1 MPEIK
6 LRGLRGLDGLSSL
19 TPEEQYSFMSAHADQ
34 LNAYRNPRQRKQAAN
49 ILYMNQKFINTFD
62 EDAFNKMNDGSEDA
76 FNMRNALVKNKVA
89 LDAFQQKFGRI
100 DTPEGRAKHPFTT
113 EVASQLDAQGMIDL
127 INNQEYMG
135 PIVRQKEYNKYLDAA
150 KKVGKSYDKSI
161 NNSYVDALG
170 AGYMIAGKTK
180 AALTPSQI
188 DAKNKKRDDEILNK
202 LYAETQERRE
212 KESQKDI
219 DMVFANM
226 LNLDDKGQKSLAQSY
241 KEFDKL
247 ATQNSN
253 YYKTFKNSKW
263 MKNYSNEDRLKD
275 YAKFLVLKQ
284 KYGETVALKYLEQ
297 SMQNRVADAQD
308 GKWTGNTLKG
318 VLTTTWSDLGS
329 NVALFANIGK
339 SAEEMAILNQG
350 KDPNKP
356 IYDKKGNIVD
366 YQRNEGW
373 ITNPA
378 YWNNVYKYNTF
389 SPTEIKAIEERGG
402 ISGDVNVRQFGYTPD
417 FLSWDTAEEGFK
429 QSGHIG
435 AGIIETALTGTA
447 GKLVGWAGKGAMSLI
462 GMSAKAIQTASKVGR
477 ITNNFL
483 VGATTGLEG
492 SQLEAMGTFDDQMQ
506 TAREKI
512 QAQIKKEL
520 YDYQRSI
527 NYNSNA
533 AKLEI
538 GNIYRQLKAQDN
550 KRVARNSREGVTAF
564 PMSDDILRNQAK
576 QLYTNQLLANKQQ
589 QLQELHR
596 KDELEAARAAEKAY
610 ATNFWMDYI
619 KNIPLTVGIQKYK
632 IAKGAMKSSFDNT
645 LKKSL
650 IADAET
656 GGVKR
661 NAIRY
666 SSGKELGKTMAK
678 QFIGGFGDEYL
689 DGLNASFSTGVG
701 NNEFDNYIKKAYD
714 PKAYSSTVDTMLG
727 NMLAGMSEGID
738 GITDRQNLYEG
749 FIGAVSPIASTTV
762 NHNAVFRPKDTWK
775 ALIGGKDSYG
785 NKLNKAERLSTILMN
800 PLLDTYVEAK
810 EKDRNIDRSVEAIN
824 AVVAANKDKIQDAS
838 KIISVLGNYEGELN
852 VGDTPYS
859 ILDSKDNK
867 LHNAFTLLNVLGTL
881 ESMDGGTYTN
891 LYKETMDTMEGL
903 ANGTL
908 KKEQMDA
915 EIDRFLADD
924 NNKSLLEDADKD
936 EEGNVKAKEFAAK
949 KLQENAKYF
958 MDMKERLDDIRNTF
972 AYSSSLKN
980 VKPEVRELLAY
991 NIVAGEDY
999 KKRLQGLEEELGV
1012 SSTDT
1017 DTLYKPDYN
1026 IRYGTPQARN
1036 GAVKGRERQIDKLQ
1050 KEIDEHKK
1058 ITDEAQRKEA
1068 SLKEELKSTS
1078 DDNKIKEIEGSIK
1091 REQTSYQMN
1100 EFARKTLEEEKRKL
1114 TQEKDEISKITTDS
1128 DFNESTILNADARDR
1143 AWILDPKNR
1152 SNFSEGVQAI
1162 IDNVTSTLKQ
1172 KNPDALDKV
1181 RDAGILAQRVEDMRN
1196 VYNKILDNNELA
1208 TSYLEAVS
1216 DLRDRA
1222 ALADALQRDID
1233 NYYSEVGEAYVNKRQ
1248 DPKRFKYAIINKST
1262 DFLDAY
1268 IEDYPNQVDA
1278 IQPYYDIA
1286 KFDRIA
1292 TAYIN
1297 SSDASEEVKKEMQAI
1312 LVTLNDTANTRE
1324 ELEKGLEEVIDSS
1337 EFSSTTRKRLDT
1349 LLDNMREYGYQRDAT
1364 IVEERKKRKERRE
1377 EEKKKKEEEKK
1388 KLDEEA
1394 KEAAEKKVKEQKER
1408 IPTSEDKE
1416 RNSEEV
1422 DLGFDETTVPSKEE
1436 PVSQPEKVEP
1446 LREKKEDV
1454 EKKNIA
1460 KDVKRGLDLM
1470 LSTTN
1475 DTSEEGLAILSK
1487 YMPKNIV
1494 NMLLMSREKSLGS
1507 IWKERLNN
1515 MINDAENRGIKDID
1529 KFKTAYE
1536 FMASYFGAKDAPKIM
1551 DYIDSPKASNTA
1563 NDNDKN
1569 YREKIA
1575 DLGILPM
1582 DESPAGGIHNNPK
1595 NGRESN
1601 LTSAQEKLIEKK
1613 VEKVLNNTD
1622 STEENLH
1629 DAIVFEVNTGDRSSA
1644 NATTLS
1650 TIYKVFDAFKQG
1662 KLTKDDVMNF
1672 IKEQFFGEKENPQRM
1687 ALENSKNKKESTE
1700 HIDFDI
1706 IKVILANKYESL
1718 PETAKHKE
1726 NADFVAHSAE
1736 KVEDNWYLIGNFAG
1750 SKGQTKVKA
1759 KKSIIDSITG
1769 QQTEDTAVQGNDA
1782 LNNVEIIGDTA
1793 YGKSP
1798 SLEEQAAEVSSEGKE
1813 VKVSEVTD
1821 NVDNANKVGEDK
1833 VNTEET
1839 TLSGNTMSM
1848 YQPIP
1853 LKTKGIVIVKVGD
1866 DPHDTRTNY
1875 NGWMKD
1881 VNFNIQNIVDH
1892 ELARI
1897 IKKNPHAKVKFM
1909 MVIPAHN
1916 ATEDVRM
1923 QKNLMLVLDYDNKIN
1938 KGITQIHDDSNG
1950 GVIESLGKKYL
1961 IIGVAGFG
1969 NNNLGKRALYDKLW
1983 NSKADGFRLKEKR
1996 KEFFEKHPKER
2007 FYVNEELSTEIV
2019 PYSQIPGYIVKQ
2031 TLDDD
2036 APGVRSVREL
2046 LADKKR
2052 NPLGYTMDNVAWG
2065 IQEASKFLIIGT
2077 STDNVMIPR
2086 NPFGNLGSA
2095 FVLMPASNGKMV
2107 PSYLRVLKYTEMREG
2122 ALKDKIM
2129 SLLQTSVSRNY
2140 DDSINAIIGLHNI
2153 LYLDKEGDDILR
2165 RKTRNEVSLV
2175 HDGEIYK
2182 TFTLDDNFSMT
2193 DFLKAFGEVN
2203 PRINITARVLSNP
2216 SLLEEYDEAGAL
2228 MTDAALFGTA
2238 GSSFSVYGL
2247 NSDGSMMAPEAPTN
2261 ELAKTVSQSDFKNDK
2276 RQVLYNHQY
2285 YVEDNGV
2292 YSLDGETIT
2301 DEKLIKQ
2308 LDYNAMI
2315 RDGKLVPAISKR
2327 IYDTY
2332 ILNGGE
2338 NPQVIRVNRNT
2349 KEVKE
2354 LSKKQSKEIVDEV
2367 NEQKAKEQRE
2377 KDAQKSI
2384 TSEDKAKLNEEKVE
2398 SVDLGVGD
2406 FEVDPE
2412 TGEIFQAS
2420 DNTEDT
2426 KDTKEESSEDT
2437 SLTEEK
2443 TSPRDIHN
2451 ETLESPNIEEH
2462 KMPTQKFTDLIKN
2475 KDYKIRIRKLLVS
2488 KWKDIPKNVSGMEK
2502 FLRDKNIE
2510 IDAIGTTK
2518 EDIEAWIR
2526 TIEDCR

>member
-1152 SNFSEGVQAI
+1152 GNFSEGVQAI

-1268 IEDYPNQVDA
+1268 MEDHPNQVND

-1297 SSDASEEVKKEMQAI
+1297 SSDASEEVKKEMQVI

-1394 KEAAEKKVKEQKER
+1394 KEAAEKKVKKQKER

-1416 RNSEEV
+1416 RNSEDV
-1422 DLGFDETTVPSKEE
+1422 DLGLDEDTESVKE
-1436 PVSQPEKVEP
+1436 
-1446 LREKKEDV
+1446 KET
-1454 EKKNIA
+1454 
-1460 KDVKRGLDLM
+1460 
-1470 LSTTN
+1470 SN
-1475 DTSEEGLAILSK
+1475 D
-1487 YMPKNIV
+1487 
-1494 NMLLMSREKSLGS
+1494 
-1507 IWKERLNN
+1507 
-1515 MINDAENRGIKDID
+1515 D
-1529 KFKTAYE
+1529 
-1536 FMASYFGAKDAPKIM
+1536 
-1551 DYIDSPKASNTA
+1551 
-1563 NDNDKN
+1563 DKN

-1595 NGRESN
+1595 NGNESN

-1629 DAIVFEVNTGDRSSA
+1629 DAIVFEMNTGDRSSA

-1672 IKEQFFGEKENPQRM
+1672 IKKQFFGEKENPQRM

-1706 IKVILANKYESL
+1706 IKVIPANKYESL

-1726 NADFVAHSAE
+1726 NADFEAHSAE

-1750 SKGQTKVKA
+1750 SKEQTKVMA

-1769 QQTEDTAVQGNDA
+1769 QQTEDAVVQGNGVLD
-1782 LNNVEIIGDTA
+1782 NVEIINDTA

-1798 SLEEQAAEVSSEGKE
+1798 SLEEQAAEAVSEGKE
-1813 VKVSEVTD
+1813 VTVSEVTD
-1821 NVDNANKVGEDK
+1821 NVDNVNKVGEDK

-1881 VNFNIQNIVDH
+1881 INFNIQNIVDH

-1897 IKKNPHAKVKFM
+1897 IKKNLHAKVKFM

-1969 NNNLGKRALYDKLW
+1969 NNNLGKRALYDRLW
-1983 NSKADGFRLKEKR
+1983 NSNADGFRLKEKR

-2007 FYVNEELSTEIV
+2007 FYVNEKLSTEIV

-2036 APGVRSVREL
+2036 APGVRSVKEL
-2046 LADKKR
+2046 LTDKKR

-2065 IQEASKFLIIGT
+2065 IQEASKFLIVGT
-2077 STDNVMIPR
+2077 SIDNVMIPR

-2122 ALKDKIM
+2122 KLKDKIM

-2285 YVEDNGV
+2285 YVEDNGT
-2292 YSLDGETIT
+2292 YSLNGETIT

-2354 LSKKQSKEIVDEV
+2354 LSKKQAKKIVDEV
-2367 NEQKAKEQRE
+2367 NEKKAKEQRE

-2398 SVDLGVGD
+2398 SVDLGVDD

-2412 TGEIFQAS
+2412 TGEIIQAS
-2420 DNTEDT
+2420 GKSEN
-2426 KDTKEESSEDT
+2426 TKEESSEDT

-2443 TSPRDIHN
+2443 TSPKDIHN

-2488 KWKDIPKNVSGMEK
+2488 KWKDIPKNVSEMEK
-2502 FLRDKNIE
+2502 FLKDKNIE
-2510 IDAIGTTK
+2510 VDAIGTTK

>member
-49 ILYMNQKFINTFD
+49 ILYMNQKFINTFG
-62 EDAFNKMNDGSEDA
+62 EEAFNKMNDGSEDA
-76 FNMRNALVKNKVA
+76 FNMRNTMTKNKIA
-89 LDAFQQKFGRI
+89 LDAYQQRFGRI
-100 DTPEGRAKHPFTT
+100 DTEENRAKHPFTT
-113 EVASQLDAQGMIDL
+113 EVANQLDAQGMIDL
-127 INNQEYMG
+127 LNNQEYMG
-135 PIVRQKEYNKYLDAA
+135 PVVRQKEYNKHLNAA
-150 KKVGKSYDKSI
+150 KKVGKTYDKAI
-161 NNSYVDALG
+161 NNPYADALG
-170 AGYMIAGKTK
+170 TGYMQWGKT
-180 AALTPSQI
+180 ASALTPSQI
-188 DAKNKKRDDEILNK
+188 DAQNKKRDDEILNK
-202 LYAETQERRE
+202 LYAETQKRRE

-219 DMVFANM
+219 DMAYANM
-226 LNLDDKGQKSLAQSY
+226 LNLDNSGQKSLAQSY

-247 ATQNSN
+247 ATENSS

-263 MKNYSNEDRLKD
+263 MKDYSNEDRLKD

-284 KYGETVALKYLEQ
+284 KYGEMVALKYLEQ

-308 GKWTGNTLKG
+308 SKWTGNTLKG

-329 NVALFANIGK
+329 NVALFANVGK

-366 YQRNEGW
+366 YQRNEDW

-402 ISGDVNVRQFGYTPD
+402 ISEDVNVRQFDYTPD
-417 FLSWDTAEEGFK
+417 FFSWDTFEEGFK

-435 AGIIETALTGTA
+435 AGIIETALTGAA
-447 GKLVGWAGKGAMSLI
+447 GKLVGWAGKGAMNLM
-462 GMSAKAIQTASKVGR
+462 GMSAKAMQTASKVGK

-492 SQLEAMGTFDDQMQ
+492 SQLEAMGTFDDQMN
-506 TAREKI
+506 TTREKI
-512 QAQIKKEL
+512 QAQIKNEL

-527 NYNSNA
+527 NYNNNA
-533 AKLEI
+533 AKLGI
-538 GNIYRQLKAQDN
+538 GNIYRQLKEQDK
-550 KRVARNSREGVTAF
+550 KRVARNSREGVVAF
-564 PMSDDILRNQAK
+564 PMSDEVLRNQAK
-576 QLYTNQLLANKQQ
+576 QLYTNQLLDAKGKE
-589 QLQELHR
+589 LQELHR

-632 IAKGAMKSSFDNT
+632 IAKGAMRSSFDNT
-645 LKKSL
+645 LKKS
-650 IADAET
+650 IAADAET

-661 NAIRY
+661 NAVRY
-666 SSGKELGKTMAK
+666 SSGKKLGKAMAK
-678 QFIGGFGDEYL
+678 QFLGGFADEYL
-689 DGLNASFSTGVG
+689 DGINASFATGVG
-701 NNEFDNYIKKAYD
+701 NNEFDNYIKKTYD

-762 NHNAVFRPKDTWK
+762 NHNAAFRPKDTWK

-785 NKLNKAERLSTILMN
+785 NKLNRAERLSTILMN

-810 EKDRNIDRSVEAIN
+810 EKDRNIDKSVEAIN
-824 AVVAANKDKIQDAS
+824 AVVAANKDKIQDAA
-838 KIISVLGNYEGELN
+838 KIISVLGNYDGELN

-908 KKEQMDA
+908 KKGQMDA

-924 NNKSLLEDADKD
+924 NNKSLLDDADKD
-936 EEGNVKAKEFAAK
+936 EEDNVKAKEFAAK

-980 VKPEVRELLAY
+980 VDPGTRELLAY

-1017 DTLYKPDYN
+1017 DALYKPDYS

-1036 GAVKGRERQIDKLQ
+1036 RAVKGRERQIDKLQ
-1050 KEIDEHKK
+1050 KEIEEHKK
-1058 ITDEAQRKEA
+1058 IADEAQRKEA
-1068 SLKEELKSTS
+1068 SLKEELKSIS
-1078 DDNKIKEIEGSIK
+1078 DDNKIKEIESSIQ

-1100 EFARKTLEEEKRKL
+1100 EFARKTLKEEKRKL

-1128 DFNESTILNADARDR
+1128 DFNENTILNADARDR
-1143 AWILDPKNR
+1143 AWILDPRNR

-1208 TSYLEAVS
+1208 TSYLEAVA

-1233 NYYSEVGEAYVNKRQ
+1233 NYYSEVGEAYVNKKQ
-1248 DPKRFKYAIINKST
+1248 DPQRFKYAVLNKST

-1268 IEDYPNQVDA
+1268 MEDHPNQVND
-1278 IQPYYDIA
+1278 IQPYYDMA

-1292 TAYIN
+1292 ATYIN
-1297 SSDASEEVKKEMQAI
+1297 SSDVSEEVKKEMQAI
-1312 LVTLNDTANTRE
+1312 LVALNDTANTSE
-1324 ELEKGLEEVIDSS
+1324 ELEKGLEEIIDSS
-1337 EFSSTTRKRLDT
+1337 EFSPTTRKRLDT
-1349 LLDNMREYGYQRDAT
+1349 LLDDMKKYGYQRDAT
-1364 IVEERKKRKERRE
+1364 IVEDRKNRKQRE
-1377 EEKKKKEEEKK
+1377 EEERKRKEEEKK

-1394 KEAAEKKVKEQKER
+1394 KEAAEKKAKEQKER

-1416 RNSEEV
+1416 INSEEV
-1422 DLGFDETTVPSKEE
+1422 DLGLNEATEPAKEE

-1487 YMPKNIV
+1487 YMPKNIA
-1494 NMLLMSREKSLGS
+1494 NMILMSREKSLGS

-1536 FMASYFGAKDAPKIM
+1536 FMASYFGAKGAPNIM
-1551 DYIDSPKASNTA
+1551 DYVDSPKASNDKEEHTKNA
-1563 NDNDKN
+1563 EDNDKTK
-1569 YREKIA
+1569 EK
-1575 DLGILPM
+1575 
-1582 DESPAGGIHNNPK
+1582 
-1595 NGRESN
+1595 
-1601 LTSAQEKLIEKK
+1601 
-1613 VEKVLNNTD
+1613 
-1622 STEENLH
+1622 
-1629 DAIVFEVNTGDRSSA
+1629 
-1644 NATTLS
+1644 
-1650 TIYKVFDAFKQG
+1650 
-1662 KLTKDDVMNF
+1662 
-1672 IKEQFFGEKENPQRM
+1672 
-1687 ALENSKNKKESTE
+1687 STE

-1706 IKVILANKYESL
+1706 IKMIPANKYESI
-1718 PETAKHKE
+1718 PETVQHE
-1726 NADFVAHSAE
+1726 EDADFEAHSAE
-1736 KVEDNWYLIGNFAG
+1736 KVGDNWYLIGNFAG
-1750 SKGQTKVKA
+1750 SKEQTKVMA
-1759 KKSIIDSITG
+1759 KKSIIDNITG
-1769 QQTEDTAVQGNDA
+1769 QQAEDAVVQGNDVKDS
-1782 LNNVEIIGDTA
+1782 VEIIGDAA

-1798 SLEEQAAEVSSEGKE
+1798 SLEEQAAEVTSEGKE
-1813 VKVSEVTD
+1813 VTVSELTE
-1821 NVDNANKVGEDK
+1821 NVDNFNKVGEDK

-1848 YQPIP
+1848 YQPTP
-1853 LKTKGIVIVKVGD
+1853 LRTKGIVINKVGD
-1866 DPHDTRTNY
+1866 NPHDTRTNY

-1881 VNFNIQNIVDH
+1881 IGFNIQNIVDH

-1909 MVIPAHN
+1909 MVVPAHN

-1923 QKNLMLVLDYDNKIN
+1923 QRNLMLVLDYDNKIN

-1969 NNNLGKRALYDKLW
+1969 NNNLGKRALYDRLW
-1983 NSKADGFRLKEKR
+1983 NSNVDGFRLKEKR

-2036 APGVRSVREL
+2036 APGVRSVKEL

-2052 NPLGYTMDNVAWG
+2052 NPLDYTMDNVAWG
-2065 IQEASKFLIIGT
+2065 IQEASKFLIVGT
-2077 STDNVMIPR
+2077 SADNVMIPR

-2140 DDSINAIIGLHNI
+2140 DDSIKAIIGLHNI

-2175 HDGEIYK
+2175 HNGEVYR
-2182 TFTLDDNFSMT
+2182 TFSLDDNFSMT
-2193 DFLKAFGEVN
+2193 DFLRAFGEVN
-2203 PRINITARVLSNP
+2203 PRVNITARVLSNP

-2238 GSSFSVYGL
+2238 GSSFSVYGI
-2247 NSDGSMMAPEAPTN
+2247 NSDGSMMAPEAPAN

-2315 RDGKLVPAISKR
+2315 RDGKLTPAISKKV
-2327 IYDTY
+2327 YDTY

-2354 LSKKQSKEIVDEV
+2354 LSKKQAKEIVDEV
-2367 NEQKAKEQRE
+2367 NEKKAKEQRE

-2384 TSEDKAKLNEEKVE
+2384 TSEDKAKLNEESVE
-2398 SVDLGVGD
+2398 SVDLGVD
-2406 FEVDPE
+2406 NFEVDPK

-2420 DNTEDT
+2420 GKTENI
-2426 KDTKEESSEDT
+2426 KGIKEESSEDT
-2437 SLTEEK
+2437 SPTKER
-2443 TSPRDIHN
+2443 TSPKDIHN

-2488 KWKDIPKNVSGMEK
+2488 KWKDIPKNVSEMEK
-2502 FLRDKNIE
+2502 FLRNKNIE
-2510 IDAIGTTK
+2510 VDAIGTTK

-2526 TIEDCR
+2526 TVEDCR